1 MQTLV
6 TGRNVE
12 ITPGLRQLIDRG
24 LGKLDRL
31 LNDTAVSAQVIL
43 RQERHRHVAEITI
56 HARGDH
62 MLHGLGQGTG
72 WQASIKEAL
81 GKIAKQAQQMKSKWH
96 ERKRQAAGARTV
108 TPPARAAE
116 AGGAARRVI
125 RAPRSLVKPMT
136 VEDAALRL
144 DAAAEHFFV
153 FRNASTE
160 TVSILYRR
168 ADGNFG
174 LIEPDV

>member
-1 MQTLV
+1 MRTLV

-24 LGKLDRL
+24 LAKLDRL

-43 RQERHRHVAEITI
+43 RQERHRHVAEVTI

-81 GKIAKQAQQMKSKWH
+81 GKIAKQATRMKSKWH
-96 ERKRQAAGARTV
+96 ERKRQAAGARAV
-108 TPPARAAE
+108 VPPERSAETAPAAP
-116 AGGAARRVI
+116 RII
-125 RAPRSLVKPMT
+125 RAPRSLVKPMV
-136 VEDAALRL
+136 VEDAAVRL
-144 DAAAEHFFV
+144 EASAEHFIV
-153 FRNASTE
+153 FRNAATE
-160 TVSILYRR
+160 AVSILYRR

>member
-1 MQTLV
+1 MRTLV

-12 ITPGLRQLIDRG
+12 ITPGLRQVIDHG

-72 WQASIKEAL
+72 WQASIKQAL
-81 GKIAKQAQQMKSKWH
+81 AKIAKQAQRMKSKWN
-96 ERKRQAAGARTV
+96 ERKRQAAGTRAVRA
-108 TPPARAAE
+108 PARAE
-116 AGGAARRVI
+116 VGPAAPRII
-125 RAPRSLVKPMT
+125 RAPRSLVKPMA
-136 VEDAALRL
+136 VEDAAVRL
-144 DAAAEHFFV
+144 DAAAEHFIV

-160 TVSILYRR
+160 SVSILYRR

>member
-1 MQTLV
+1 MRTLV

-12 ITPGLRQLIDRG
+12 ITPGLRQIIDHG

-31 LNDTAVSAQVIL
+31 LNETAVSAQVVL
-43 RQERHRHVAEITI
+43 RHERHRHVAKITI

-62 MLHGLGQGTG
+62 MLHGLGQGSD

-81 GKIAKQAQQMKSKWH
+81 GKIAKQAQEMKSKWN
-96 ERKRQAAGARTV
+96 ERKRQTAGARAV
-108 TPPARAAE
+108 TPPARAPE
-116 AGGAARRVI
+116 MGAAAPRII

-144 DAAAEHFFV
+144 GGATEHFLV
-153 FRNASTE
+153 FRNASSE

>member
-1 MQTLV
+1 MRTLV

-62 MLHGLGQGTG
+62 MLHGLGQGAG
-72 WQASIKEAL
+72 WPASIKEAL
-81 GKIAKQAQQMKSKWH
+81 GKIAKQAKRMKSKWT
-96 ERKRQAAGARTV
+96 ERKRRAVGARALM
-108 TPPARAAE
+108 PPAAVAE
-116 AGGAARRVI
+116 AGPAPPRIV
-125 RAPRSLVKPMT
+125 RAPRSLLKPMT
-136 VEDAALRL
+136 VEDAAVRL
-144 DAAAEHFFV
+144 DAVAEHFIV

-160 TVSILYRR
+160 AVSILYRR